1 VTFPHAGAVKRISTR
16 QASET
21 QRPCV
26 GIRKVATTSTYTTS
40 TRAVLDDLDCASA
53 SASTGQAA
61 LGQQIGAPLASE
73 APEGASL
80 NTYSS
85 A

>member
-40 TRAVLDDLDCASA
+40 EGGAEDDLECASA
-53 SASTGQAA
+53 SASTGRAA
-61 LGQQIGAPLASE
+61 LGQQIGALLASE

-80 NTYSS
+80 NSYSS